1 MIDTYTRLLETVA
14 ELEDA
19 PTADHAVHKLILH
32 LRSAGRMRMLPEI
45 VRELRKIA
53 ARKHAL
59 RPRVEVAH
67 EKEATHALAAAA
79 ASGISATRAIVN
91 PALISGWRAQKAGVL
106 VDHSAKRALVDIYQ
120 NIIA

>member
-1 MIDTYTRLLETVA
+1 MIDTYTRMLETVA
-14 ELEDA
+14 ELADA
-19 PTADHAVHKLILH
+19 PAADNAVHKLILH
-32 LRSAGRMRMLPEI
+32 LRSAGRIRMLPGI

-67 EKEATHALAAAA
+67 EKEAASALVAAAA
-79 ASGISATRAIVN
+79 RGINASHALVN

>member
-1 MIDTYTRLLETVA
+1 MIDTYTHVLESVA

-19 PTADHAVHKLILH
+19 SAADAAVHKLILH
-32 LRSAGRMRMLPEI
+32 LRSAGRMRMLSEI

-59 RPRVEVAH
+59 RPRIEVAH
-67 EKEATHALAAAA
+67 EKETAEALAAAA
-79 ASGISATRAIVN
+79 AYGISAPHALVN
-91 PALISGWRAQKAGVL
+91 PALVNGWRAQKAGVL
-106 VDHSAKRALVDIYQ
+106 VDRSAKRALVDIYQ

>member
-1 MIDTYTRLLETVA
+1 MIDTYTRMLETVA
-14 ELEDA
+14 ELADA
-19 PTADHAVHKLILH
+19 PAADSAVHKLILH
-32 LRSAGRMRMLPEI
+32 LRSAGRLRMLPQI

-67 EKEATHALAAAA
+67 EKEATSALAAAA
-79 ASGISATRAIVN
+79 ARGIDAPRALVN
-91 PALISGWRAQKAGVL
+91 PALISGWRAQKAGIL
-106 VDHSAKRALVDIYQ
+106 VDRSTKRALVDIYQ